1 MTTTHLHRAAGLTIQ
16 VIGGPTAVLE
26 LGGLRLLT
34 DPTFDPPG
42 EYLVGGRT
50 LTKLLGPAVPLDRVG
65 AVDAVLLS
73 HDQHADNLDRSG
85 RAYLAEVPLVLTTRS
100 AAGRLG
106 AGVTALPPWS
116 HIDLTRPDGQGDLRI
131 TAVPAQHGPDGTE
144 HIVGEVTGF
153 VLTATDLP
161 TVYVSGDNASLDV
174 VREVAGRFPRIDL
187 ALLFAGAARTPLLG
201 EANLTLDS
209 RDAVAAARILYAG
222 RVVPLHVEGWQH
234 FTEGPELFR
243 RAFVEGGLG
252 DRLVAARAG
261 EPMVLGRR
269 PAATT

>member
-1 MTTTHLHRAAGLTIQ
+1 MTQTDLRAGALTIQ
-16 VIGGPTAVLE
+16 VIGGPTALLE

-42 EYLVGGRT
+42 EYPVGGRS
-50 LTKLLGPAVPLDRVG
+50 LTKITGPAVPLDHIG
-65 AVDAVLLS
+65 PVDAVLLS

-85 RAYLAEVPLVLTTRS
+85 QVYLAGVPLVLTTRA

-106 AGVTALPPWS
+106 IGVTALPPWR
-116 HIDLTRPDGQGDLRI
+116 HVDLARPDGAGTLRV

-153 VLTATDLP
+153 VLAGSGLP

-174 VREVAGRFPRIDL
+174 VHRVAERFPRIDV

-209 RDAVAAARILYAG
+209 RDAVTAARILGAEH
-222 RVVPLHVEGWQH
+222 VVPLHVEGWRH
-234 FTEGPELFR
+234 FTEGPER
-243 RAFVEGGLG
+243 MRQAFIEAGLG

-261 EPMVLGRR
+261 EETVLR
-269 PAATT
+269 PRPVSDT